1 MGLVDEF
8 KRWRLVQQ
16 GLSSG
21 KKRRTAD
28 EKGLFWF
35 LSRSSSVRAGIY
47 IAFAVGLGA
56 LILATSGITGL
67 GQQGT
72 LNVAGVLLI
81 CAISIFHLN
90 HGVSAVKNGNV
101 LLIFGGIFFQLW
113 LIHLTRGV
121 SSAWFSPDAQF
132 LLIPLAFAP

>member
-81 CAISIFHLN
+81 CAISIF
-90 HGVSAVKNGNV
+90 
-101 LLIFGGIFFQLW
+101 
-113 LIHLTRGV
+113 
-121 SSAWFSPDAQF
+121 
-132 LLIPLAFAP
+132 